1 MSERDVQLAERFHTD
16 LFRDG
21 NLGIADEIL
30 QPDFVIHGPGVGPEF
45 AEGPGGSKRYA
56 QAIRDG
62 FGNKVD
68 IKHHDT
74 FSSGDRVAIRWSAS
88 GVHAGNLLGVPATGR
103 RVDIT
108 GIDVFRVKDG
118 KLAEMWQNWD
128 QLGLLQQVGAI
139 PEAQAAP
146 AG

>member
-1 MSERDVQLAERFHTD
+1 LSERDEQIAHRFHND

-21 NLGIADEIL
+21 NFRMADEIL

-45 AEGPGGSKRYA
+45 AEGPAGSKRYA

-62 FGNKVD
+62 FGNKVE

-74 FSSGDRVAIRWSAS
+74 FSTGDRVAVRWSAS
-88 GVHAGNLLGVPATGR
+88 GVHAGDLLGVPATGR
-103 RVDIT
+103 KVDIT
-108 GIDVFRVKDG
+108 GIDVFRIKDG

-128 QLGLLQQVGAI
+128 QLGLLQQIGAI
-139 PEAQAAP
+139 PEPQAASVR
-146 AG
+146 